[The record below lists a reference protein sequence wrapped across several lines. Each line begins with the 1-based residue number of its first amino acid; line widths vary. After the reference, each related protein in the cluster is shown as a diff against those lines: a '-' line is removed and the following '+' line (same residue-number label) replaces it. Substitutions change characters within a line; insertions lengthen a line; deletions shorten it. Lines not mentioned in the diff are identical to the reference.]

1 MHDGRSN
8 ETAQIEGEEHEGV
21 FRFIGCQ
28 QKNNEKSM
36 CIMTSVIQCASDV
49 TQTLKTS
56 FQ

>member
-36 CIMTSVIQCASDV
+36 CIMTSGIQCGSDV
-49 TQTLKTS
+49 I
-56 FQ
+56 